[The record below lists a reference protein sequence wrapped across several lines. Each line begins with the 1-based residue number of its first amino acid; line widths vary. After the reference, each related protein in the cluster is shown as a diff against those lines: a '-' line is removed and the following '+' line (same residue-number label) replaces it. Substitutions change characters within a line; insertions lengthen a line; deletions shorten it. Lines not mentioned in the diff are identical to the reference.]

1 MLKKYLI
8 LMAARQ
14 NDKGIKGFLILDC
27 GLQIADFGLRIA
39 DCGLRIADC
48 RFRNS
53 GIEEFNSAAIVHL
66 SLIPQSLNSSI
77 P

>member
-39 DCGLRIADC
+39 DCGLQIAD
-48 RFRNS
+48 FGIQELRNS
-53 GIEEFNSAAIVHL
+53 IL
-66 SLIPQSLNSSI
+66 QQSFTYL
-77 P
+77 